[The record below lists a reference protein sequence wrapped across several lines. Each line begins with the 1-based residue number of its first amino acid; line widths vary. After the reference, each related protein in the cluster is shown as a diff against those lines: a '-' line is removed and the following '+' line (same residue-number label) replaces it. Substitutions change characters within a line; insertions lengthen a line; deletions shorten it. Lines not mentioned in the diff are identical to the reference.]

1 MGGSSP
7 DFNSGK
13 QATLVQRAHTGYSFF
28 TIFCSLAY
36 QHLKIEVILTTPS
49 YSNFS
54 AVKKQINGRVPL
66 PKKQVASCRM
76 VHLSHKI

>member
-13 QATLVQRAHTGYSFF
+13 QTTLVQRAHTGYSFF
-28 TIFCSLAY
+28 TIFCPLVY
-36 QHLKIEVILTTPS
+36 QYLKIEVILTTPP

-54 AVKKQINGRVPL
+54 AVKKQMIR
-66 PKKQVASCRM
+66 R
-76 VHLSHKI
+76 